1 MGSILVFVILLKCL
15 LSRYKLLRTQSLTS
29 KQAFHLQSFEDDF
42 DFWLPIKS
50 GFSTD
55 IMVGPNQYD
64 FLSNQLKNQE
74 IKFDIVV
81 DDIGSIIK
89 SQGIEAHNRTLQQGK
104 LSFDAYYSHK
114 DVSFIKNAMF
124 NPMESAKNCGD
135 IWWVQCVP
143 PPLIGIGLIKYVS
156 AKKCGHTMCLFCRH
170 HFNKFDFDRFQV
182 YKNHSTN

>member
-1 MGSILVFVILLKCL
+1 
-15 LSRYKLLRTQSLTS
+15 
-29 KQAFHLQSFEDDF
+29 
-42 DFWLPIKS
+42 
-50 GFSTD
+50 
-55 IMVGPNQYD
+55 MVGPNQYD

-143 PPLIGIGLIKYVS
+143 PPLDWNRVNQICICQKMWTYNVFIL
-156 AKKCGHTMCLFCRH
+156 
-170 HFNKFDFDRFQV
+170 
-182 YKNHSTN
+182 